1 MENRCDSPKP
11 GFAARAS
18 VGFVFHVSIA
28 FSRGYRAPEKD
39 NFHALSL
46 NRISA
51 KQSPGVRGPDNAHEI
66 DYRSVYRLLTFWT
79 INRHLCGDVR

>member
-1 MENRCDSPKP
+1 MIPPNRVLRRERSLVLFSMFRSP
-11 GFAARAS
+11 FL
-18 VGFVFHVSIA
+18 VD
-28 FSRGYRAPEKD
+28 RAPEKD

-66 DYRSVYRLLTFWT
+66 DYRSVYRLLTF
-79 INRHLCGDVR
+79 